1 MRLFTETELETAK
14 IENAVYDEHSECWDF
29 TVRHNNIPYNFSSYE
44 LGHPEDTSGEQIAF
58 IVQKIMLTIENK
70 SIPSVEIK
78 KKFNINLGLVANV
91 NLVDLIKEEVRTPER
106 DRFLVYNRIGDESFF
121 SETSVLEKENIHV
134 ILDKMTL
141 TWEFGRYNKNE
152 EWFLDYQVVR
162 VDGKRIA
169 LIKERDQARWE
180 YLEELPLADETVRT
194 PN

>member
-29 TVRHNNIPYNFSSYE
+29 TVRHNNIVYNFSSYE
-44 LGHPEDTSGEQIAF
+44 LGHPEDTSAGEITF
-58 IVQKIMLTIENK
+58 IVQKVMLTIENK

-78 KKFNINLGLVANV
+78 RKFSVDLGLIANV
-91 NLVDLIKEEVRTPER
+91 NLVDLIKEEVKPPEK

-121 SETSVLEKENIHV
+121 SESPVLEKENIHV
-134 ILDKMTL
+134 ILDKLNL

-152 EWFLDYQVVR
+152 EWFLGYQVVR
-162 VDGKRIA
+162 IDGKRIA
-169 LIKERDQARWE
+169 LIKERDGARWE
-180 YLEELPLADETVRT
+180 YLEELPLADETVRP

>member
-14 IENAVYDEHSECWDF
+14 IENAVYDEHSECWDI
-29 TVRHNNIPYNFSSYE
+29 TVRHNDIAYTVLTYE
-44 LGHPEDTSGEQIAF
+44 LGHPEDTSTGEITF
-58 IVQKIMLTIENK
+58 IVQKVMLTMENK

-78 KKFNINLGLVANV
+78 RKFNVDLGSISNV
-91 NLVDLIKEEVRTPER
+91 NLVDLIKEEVKPPEK

-121 SETSVLEKENIHV
+121 SESQILEKENIHV
-134 ILDKMTL
+134 ILDKLKL

-152 EWFLDYQVVR
+152 EWFLGYQVVR
-162 VDGKRIA
+162 IDGKRIA
-169 LIKERDQARWE
+169 LIKERDGARWE

>member
-1 MRLFTETELETAK
+1 
-14 IENAVYDEHSECWDF
+14 
-29 TVRHNNIPYNFSSYE
+29 
-44 LGHPEDTSGEQIAF
+44 
-58 IVQKIMLTIENK
+58 
-70 SIPSVEIK
+70 
-78 KKFNINLGLVANV
+78 
-91 NLVDLIKEEVRTPER
+91 LVDLIKEEVRPPER

-121 SETSVLEKENIHV
+121 SETPVLEKENIHV

-169 LIKERDQARWE
+169 LIKERGKARWE

>member
-29 TVRHNNIPYNFSSYE
+29 TVRHNNIVYNFSSYE
-44 LGHPEDTSGEQIAF
+44 LGHPEDTSGEQVAF

-78 KKFNINLGLVANV
+78 RKFSVDLGLIANV
-91 NLVDLIKEEVRTPER
+91 NLVDLIKEEVNPPEK

-121 SETSVLEKENIHV
+121 YESPVLEKENIHV
-134 ILDKMTL
+134 ILDKLKL

-152 EWFLDYQVVR
+152 EWFLGYQVVR
-162 VDGKRIA
+162 IDGKRIA
-169 LIKERDQARWE
+169 LIKERDGARWE

>member
-14 IENAVYDEHSECWDF
+14 IERAIYDEHSERWDI
-29 TVRHNNIPYNFSSYE
+29 TVRHNDISYTVLTYE
-44 LGHPEDTSGEQIAF
+44 LAHPEDTSGEEIAF
-58 IVQKIMLTIENK
+58 IVQKIMLTMENK
-70 SIPSVEIK
+70 SIPKVEIK
-78 KKFNINLGLVANV
+78 RKFEVDLGSIANV
-91 NLVDLIKEEVRTPER
+91 NLVNLNKEEVKQPEKN
-106 DRFLVYNRIGDESFF
+106 RFLVYNRVGDESFF
-121 SETSVLEKENIHV
+121 SETPVLEKENIHV